1 MSEETKEQQVSAETQ
16 EASAQ
21 GAETQST
28 DHRSEPREQ
37 RRGSRDRGTAA
48 RVTCGNGFTVNR
60 VGLGIHLVRGT
71 GGEFDH
77 RTTVRRECAGIR
89 RLIGH

>member
-28 DHRSEPREQ
+28 DHRSEPREPATAGGPPAS
-37 RRGSRDRGTAA
+37 RG
-48 RVTCGNGFTVNR
+48 
-60 VGLGIHLVRGT
+60 
-71 GGEFDH
+71 GGGRAPAQTFDDSDDD
-77 RTTVRRECAGIR
+77 IPF
-89 RLIGH
+89 